1 MIPPWSQPCYRYITC
16 CTFHYIVYIS
26 CLHILNVMNHPLSSL
41 WPILYS
47 FSFNPSHFY
56 LRLLCFGDMADIIL
70 VQEDIFERAGISSVL
85 PLRPIFWQKCHQRLF
100 RQSCRHGFQQRLF
113 QHTWEGLGH
122 AMQCSPVLLHYVLSC
137 VLHCELLLDYVLVSC
152 AECLRIGA
160 PPSYNI
166 RATSLCQPSLAT
178 AGVRHQIYGKDS
190 FPIPSIPH
198 LKLCKYPAL
207 KCFSLVT
214 TLN

>member
-1 MIPPWSQPCYRYITC
+1 MLPLHYMLYITLHC
-16 CTFHYIVYIS
+16 VQS

-85 PLRPIFWQKCHQRLF
+85 PLRSIFWQKCHQRLF
-100 RQSCRHGFQQRLF
+100 RHSCRHGFQQRLF
-113 QHTWEGLGH
+113 QKRGPAYLGRARPCH
-122 AMQCSPVLLHYVLSC
+122 AMQCCPVLLHYVLSC
-137 VLHCELLLDYVLVSC
+137 VLCCELLLDYVLSC

-198 LKLCKYPAL
+198 LELRKFPAL
-207 KCFSLVT
+207 NYFSLVT

>member
-1 MIPPWSQPCYRYITC
+1 MWIIHFPVFDQFI
-16 CTFHYIVYIS
+16 
-26 CLHILNVMNHPLSSL
+26 
-41 WPILYS
+41 
-47 FSFNPSHFY
+47 FSFKTFY
-56 LRLLCFGDMADIIL
+56 SRLLCFGDFPDIIL
-70 VQEDIFERAGISSVL
+70 VQGDIFERAGISSVL

-100 RQSCRHGFQQRLF
+100 RHSCRHGFQQRLF
-113 QHTWEGLGH
+113 QKRGPAYLGRARPCH
-122 AMQCSPVLLHYVLSC
+122 AMQCCTVLLHYVLSC
-137 VLHCELLLDYVLVSC
+137 VLCCELLLDYVLSC

-190 FPIPSIPH
+190 FPILSIPH
-198 LKLCKYPAL
+198 LKLHKYPAL
-207 KCFSLVT
+207 KYFSLVT

>member
-1 MIPPWSQPCYRYITC
+1 MFYRYGQY
-16 CTFHYIVYIS
+16 FGK
-26 CLHILNVMNHPLSSL
+26 NVIKDCSGRVVAMD
-41 WPILYS
+41 
-47 FSFNPSHFY
+47 FSRDCS
-56 LRLLCFGDMADIIL
+56 RS
-70 VQEDIFERAGISSVL
+70 AG
-85 PLRPIFWQKCHQRLF
+85 
-100 RQSCRHGFQQRLF
+100 

-122 AMQCSPVLLHYVLSC
+122 AMLCSAALC
-137 VLHCELLLDYVLVSC
+137 CELLLHYVLVSC

-190 FPIPSIPH
+190 FPILSIPH
-198 LKLCKYPAL
+198 LELRKYPAL
-207 KCFSLVT
+207 NYFSLVT

>member
-1 MIPPWSQPCYRYITC
+1 MLPLHYMLYIPL
-16 CTFHYIVYIS
+16 HYV
-26 CLHILNVMNHPLSSL
+26 HILSAHIKCESSTFQFL
-41 WPILYS
+41 TNFI
-47 FSFNPSHFY
+47 FSFKTSPFY

-70 VQEDIFERAGISSVL
+70 VQEDIFERAGISSFL

-113 QHTWEGLGH
+113 QKRGPAYLGRARPCH
-122 AMQCSPVLLHYVLSC
+122 ALQCCPVLLHYVLSC

-190 FPIPSIPH
+190 FPILSIPH
-198 LKLCKYPAL
+198 TPL
-207 KCFSLVT
+207 
-214 TLN
+214 